1 MGYLTTKNRYLT
13 VGKNQ
18 IAYRMLGKQ
27 SAGLPLVM
35 LTHLAATLDEWDP
48 KLLDLLAKDQQV
60 VVLDLPGVG
69 ASQGKVGATISQ
81 MASQALAIIQA
92 IGFSKINLLGLS
104 MGGMIAQELVKLK
117 PSLVNRLVLV
127 GTAPRG
133 GKEVELVTRKTFL
146 HMAKGLI
153 NRVDPKRYI
162 FYNHNQKGGQAAL
175 EVLKRMKA
183 RPAVAKDKPIK
194 ISSFLSQLKAIKR
207 FGVAPAEDLNFITQ
221 KTLIVNGDNDLE
233 VLTANSYELQAKIK
247 NSRLLIYPNAGHG
260 SIFQFAD
267 EFAKELEDF
276 LAN

>member
-27 SAGLPLVM
+27 SAGLPLVI

-48 KLLDLLAKDQQV
+48 KLLDLLAEDQQV

-162 FYNHNQKGGQAAL
+162 FYNHDQKGGQAAL

-247 NSRLLIYPNAGHG
+247 NSRLLIYPNVGHG

-267 EFAKELEDF
+267 EFAKELGDF
-276 LAN
+276 LAA

>member
-162 FYNHNQKGGQAAL
+162 FYNHDQKGGQAAL

>member
-1 MGYLTTKNRYLT
+1 MGYLTTQNRYLT

-18 IAYRMLGKQ
+18 IAYRMIGKQ

-48 KLLDLLAKDQQV
+48 KLLDLLAKDRQV

-92 IGFSKINLLGLS
+92 LGFSKINLLGLS

-117 PSLVNRLVLV
+117 PSLVNRLVLA

-146 HMAKGLI
+146 HMAKGLV

-162 FYNHNQKGGQAAL
+162 FYNHDQKGGQATL
-175 EVLKRMKA
+175 EVLKRMKV

-207 FGVAPAEDLNFITQ
+207 FGIAPAEDLNFITQ

>member
-1 MGYLTTKNRYLT
+1 
-13 VGKNQ
+13 
-18 IAYRMLGKQ
+18 
-27 SAGLPLVM
+27 
-35 LTHLAATLDEWDP
+35 
-48 KLLDLLAKDQQV
+48 
-60 VVLDLPGVG
+60 
-69 ASQGKVGATISQ
+69 

-92 IGFSKINLLGLS
+92 LGFSKINLLGLS

-117 PSLVNRLVLV
+117 PSLVNRLVLA

-146 HMAKGLI
+146 HMAKGLV

-162 FYNHNQKGGQAAL
+162 FYNHDQKGGQAAL
-175 EVLKRMKA
+175 EVLKRMKV

-207 FGVAPAEDLNFITQ
+207 FGIAPAEDLNFITQ

>member
-13 VGKNQ
+13 VGKNH

-27 SAGLPLVM
+27 TAGLPLVM

-48 KLLDLLAKDQQV
+48 KLLDLLAEDQQV
-60 VVLDLPGVG
+60 VVLDLLGVG

-92 IGFSKINLLGLS
+92 LGFSKINLLGLS

-117 PSLVNRLVLV
+117 PSLVNRLVLA

-146 HMAKGLI
+146 HMAKGLV

-162 FYNHNQKGGQAAL
+162 FYNHDQKGGQATL
-175 EVLKRMKA
+175 EVLKRMKV

-207 FGVAPAEDLNFITQ
+207 FGIAPAEDLNFITQ

>member
-18 IAYRMLGKQ
+18 IAYRMIGKQ

-48 KLLDLLAKDQQV
+48 KLLDLLAKDRQV

-92 IGFSKINLLGLS
+92 LGFSKINLLGLS

-117 PSLVNRLVLV
+117 PSLVNRLVLA

-146 HMAKGLI
+146 HMAKGLV

-162 FYNHNQKGGQAAL
+162 FYNHDQKGGQAAL
-175 EVLKRMKA
+175 KVLKRMKA

-207 FGVAPAEDLNFITQ
+207 FGIAPAEDLNFITQ

>member
-117 PSLVNRLVLV
+117 PSLVNQLVLV

-162 FYNHNQKGGQAAL
+162 FYNHDQKGGQAAL

>member
-18 IAYRMLGKQ
+18 IAYRMIGKQ

-48 KLLDLLAKDQQV
+48 KLLDLLAKDRQV

-92 IGFSKINLLGLS
+92 LGFSKINLLGLS

-117 PSLVNRLVLV
+117 PSLVNRLVLA

-133 GKEVELVTRKTFL
+133 GKEVELVTRKTFA
-146 HMAKGLI
+146 HMAKGLV

-162 FYNHNQKGGQAAL
+162 FYNHDQKGGQAAL
-175 EVLKRMKA
+175 KVLKRMKA

-207 FGVAPAEDLNFITQ
+207 FGIAPAEDLNFITQ

>member
-27 SAGLPLVM
+27 TAGLPLVM

-48 KLLDLLAKDQQV
+48 KLLDLLAKDRQV

-92 IGFSKINLLGLS
+92 LGFSKINLLGLS

-117 PSLVNRLVLV
+117 PSLVNRLVLA

-146 HMAKGLI
+146 HMAKGLV

-162 FYNHNQKGGQAAL
+162 FYNHDQKGGQAAL

-247 NSRLLIYPNAGHG
+247 NSRLLTYPNAGHG

-276 LAN
+276 LAA

>member
-18 IAYRMLGKQ
+18 ISYRMLGKQ

-104 MGGMIAQELVKLK
+104 MGGMIAQELVTLK

-162 FYNHNQKGGQAAL
+162 FYNHDQKGGQAAL

>member
-1 MGYLTTKNRYLT
+1 MGYLITKNRYLT

-162 FYNHNQKGGQAAL
+162 FYNHDQKGGQAAL

-276 LAN
+276 LAA